1 MNTHMKAVRA
11 CINKLID
18 LAKTFEHRLLRKY
31 DPAKLLAHLEGI
43 FQRLFYP
50 SLKNQSSLNRTPEPE
65 KTDPDITRIRKKPVR
80 VGEIIASTSPGLR
93 KNIESLEKPIERF
106 IDVGKASNDLLDGLL
121 PEKIKPEPW
130 HIRLK
135 KTLDLF
141 NLSHWNRRK
150 TFIIATTLVLLNL
163 MGSSFV
169 VGLLLSKE
177 SISSSGLVVKPIP
190 YSPPPQSSSYS
201 SPPPEPKIDLD
212 IYNEIECI
220 NKKTEIAWGSINAG
234 SYVSRTIYIKNSGST
249 EVVLSFL
256 TDEWNPVET
265 SRYLTLSWDYD
276 GSPVKI
282 GNVLRIKLTLAVDS
296 SINGVDRFSFDVI
309 FIATPS

>member
-1 MNTHMKAVRA
+1 MKAVRA
-11 CINKLID
+11 CINKLIN
-18 LAKTFEHRLLRKY
+18 LAKTFEHRLLRKFN
-31 DPAKLLAHLEGI
+31 PAKLLEYLEGI
-43 FQRLFYP
+43 FHRLFYP
-50 SLKNQSSLNRTPEPE
+50 SLNNQSSLNRTPEPE
-65 KTDPDITRIRKKPVR
+65 KTNSDITRIRKKPVR
-80 VGEIIASTSPGLR
+80 IGEIIASTSPDLR
-93 KNIESLEKPIERF
+93 KNIESLEKPIERI
-106 IDVGKASNDLLDGLL
+106 IDAGKASNERLDWLL

-177 SISSSGLVVKPIP
+177 SISSSGLVIKPVP
-190 YSPPPQSSSYS
+190 YIPPPQTSSYN

-212 IYNEIECI
+212 VYSEIGCI
-220 NKKTEIAWGSINAG
+220 NKISEIEWGSIEAG
-234 SYVSRTIYIKNSGST
+234 RSVSKTIYIKNSGSV

-256 TDEWNPVET
+256 TDKWNPVET
-265 SRYLTLSWDYD
+265 SRYLTLSWGYD
-276 GSPVKI
+276 GRPVKI
-282 GNVLRIKLTLAVDS
+282 GSVVSIKLTLAVNS